1 MEPREPIDP
10 PQPGQPS
17 KPHPIPCATEAQD
30 SVEKDAPTDL
40 TVTTIKI
47 PVPAGTVNL
56 LDPKVIERM
65 NKRGAEQNA
74 YQHKLRKDDL

>member
-1 MEPREPIDP
+1 MDETK
-10 PQPGQPS
+10 PS
-17 KPHPIPCATEAQD
+17 P
-30 SVEKDAPTDL
+30 

-65 NKRGAEQNA
+65 AKRGAEQNA
-74 YQHKLRKDDL
+74 AQHKLRKDDL